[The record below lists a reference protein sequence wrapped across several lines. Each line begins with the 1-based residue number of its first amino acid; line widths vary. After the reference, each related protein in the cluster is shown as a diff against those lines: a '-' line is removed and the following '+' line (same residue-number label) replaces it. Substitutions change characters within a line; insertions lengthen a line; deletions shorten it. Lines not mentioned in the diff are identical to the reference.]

1 MKYSL
6 FIGRWQPWHEG
17 HQALLE
23 RCLQKAPQV
32 QVQIRSMEWD
42 EDNPYSAYEI
52 EKKLKKKLAH
62 LAGIVQIKSVPNI
75 VNITYGR
82 KVGYVIE
89 QEHFSKDIEDI
100 SATKI
105 RQNTA

>member
-1 MKYSL
+1 
-6 FIGRWQPWHEG
+6 
-17 HQALLE
+17 
-23 RCLQKAPQV
+23 
-32 QVQIRSMEWD
+32 MEWD
-42 EDNPYSAYEI
+42 ENNPYSAHEI
-52 EKKLKKKLAH
+52 KLHLQKKLAH